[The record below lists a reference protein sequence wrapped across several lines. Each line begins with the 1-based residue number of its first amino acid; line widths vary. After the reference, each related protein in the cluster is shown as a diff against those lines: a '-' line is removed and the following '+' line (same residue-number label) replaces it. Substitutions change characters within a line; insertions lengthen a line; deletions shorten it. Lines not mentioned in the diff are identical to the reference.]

1 MVKLSVDSKMTTN
14 IDKLVDDA
22 KKMALRL
29 RDRIVLGGLTNNSY
43 SNVALKFQS
52 SNFCS

>member
-1 MVKLSVDSKMTTN
+1 MVNQLSDRTMSTN

-29 RDRIVLGGLTNNSY
+29 RDRIVLGG
-43 SNVALKFQS
+43 FHF
-52 SNFCS
+52 NFV